1 MVDVVEAGTL
11 PTVHVKQGALFQGL
25 VTVGLRDW
33 REEVRV
39 EGGPVERFIASA
51 TISALWGS
59 SLVNVVE
66 AGTLP
71 AVDVEQ
77 GALL

>member
-1 MVDVVEAGTL
+1 LVDVVEAGTL
-11 PTVHVKQGALFQGL
+11 PAVHVEQGAL
-25 VTVGLRDW
+25 VGLRH
-33 REEVRV
+33 RRLEARV
-39 EGGPVERFIASA
+39 EGGPVERFLV
-51 TISALWGS
+51 SALWGS

-66 AGTLP
+66 AGALP